1 LGQKQNL
8 QVQLHLASR
17 ASVDVAVGRKKNLK
31 RVVGQALQ
39 DIEVEQQ
46 ASSRKPSSIES
57 PEQAKA
63 WSHRNKMVKLLGRV
77 RLSRSRFGFDWIN
90 HLAKY
95 SGNPPE
101 IDGFHLHNDEG
112 HLSVTE
118 FSAQL
123 RKIQRRLRKTG
134 FSPQIINLGGGLS
147 NYTSAEV
154 RKLFKQARNIF
165 RNTPHIFFEP
175 GRLFHNNSGYA
186 CGKILSSKPGT
197 RPILT
202 TNLSKECHLK
212 WSNQNLLF
220 LEFSHSAS
228 SVLTTFDVV
237 GPTCYEKDI
246 IGTFRTRIPAPDKK
260 AAYGRIIFSGING
273 YSVAWNTS
281 FNGIPK
287 ALVRFL
293 D

>member
-1 LGQKQNL
+1 MSDTP
-8 QVQLHLASR
+8 V
-17 ASVDVAVGRKKNLK
+17 
-31 RVVGQALQ
+31 
-39 DIEVEQQ
+39 IENTIV
-46 ASSRKPSSIES
+46 
-57 PEQAKA
+57 
-63 WSHRNKMVKLLGRV
+63 
-77 RLSRSRFGFDWIN
+77 
-90 HLAKY
+90 
-95 SGNPPE
+95 PE

-212 WSNQNLLF
+212 WSNQNL
-220 LEFSHSAS
+220 
-228 SVLTTFDVV
+228 
-237 GPTCYEKDI
+237 PPEKL
-246 IGTFRTRIPAPDKK
+246 RIDRVPCPWLH
-260 AAYGRIIFSGING
+260 RH
-273 YSVAWNTS
+273 
-281 FNGIPK
+281 
-287 ALVRFL
+287 
-293 D
+293 